1 MHKVFFKGRI
11 EVREKYQRFGYNT
24 NRQVKLGS
32 ENSPL
37 TLAVNSEQRKK
48 EIEQILLENSLVAS
62 IEINA
67 GEQENIIQLDT
78 ILKRPKTQTNSLAPN
93 RNDPCSCG
101 SGKKFKKCCALH
113 NETKVGC

>member
-37 TLAVNSEQRKK
+37 TLVVNSEQHKR
-48 EIEQILLENSLVAS
+48 ELELILLENALFAN
-62 IEINA
+62 IEVSEN
-67 GEQENIIQLDT
+67 EQENIIELDT
-78 ILKRPKTQTNSLAPN
+78 ILHKPTTKTAIRELN
-93 RNDPCSCG
+93 RNDICNCG
-101 SGKKFKKCCALH
+101 SGKKFKKCC
-113 NETKVGC
+113 GI

>member
-37 TLAVNSEQRKK
+37 TLVVNSAQRKQ
-48 EIEQILLENSLVAS
+48 EIEQILLEHSLFAN
-62 IEINA
+62 IEVS
-67 GEQENIIQLDT
+67 EDKQEDTMELDV
-78 ILKRPKTQTNSLAPN
+78 ILNKPVTQTADPKLS
-93 RNDPCSCG
+93 RNDPCNCG
-101 SGKKFKKCCALH
+101 SGKKFKKCC
-113 NETKVGC
+113 GI